1 MLRVL
6 GRGALLR
13 RELGC
18 PSETG
23 MGLGLGVSGEV
34 RGEAGSGGE
43 GEERGE
49 DMSQQEKGRF
59 CCVGCLSALQFPNIQ
74 VFL

>member
-1 MLRVL
+1 
-6 GRGALLR
+6 
-13 RELGC
+13 
-18 PSETG
+18 

-49 DMSQQEKGRF
+49 DMSQQKKGRF